1 MLKRL
6 APWALLGIALA
17 VLGLACGQPR
27 TDVYLIGDPQ
37 GDWGFP
43 APFSHNPRGPGYLR
57 VSFLFDTLI
66 WKDARGFV
74 PALAQSW
81 QYDSQT
87 PAYVFQLRP
96 GVLWHDGQPLTAA
109 DVVFT
114 FNYLKRHPHPWVDI
128 RPVQAVEAIN
138 SLTVRVTLTRPYAPF
153 LGEIAGSMF
162 ILPRHIWQGVEEPAR
177 FQEPRATIGTGPYK
191 FADYRREH
199 GLYRFVAFERYYQ
212 GKPTVP
218 VISFV
223 QVGNELLA
231 LKGKA
236 IQAASIPPEAAAG
249 LRSMGFTVASQP
261 YFMCI
266 KLLFNHRKF
275 PTGELAFR
283 RACAQALNLP
293 DLVAQTL
300 RGYGS
305 PGSPGLL
312 PPDNPWYHAPATTY
326 PFDPAASRRLLSSL
340 GYQDTPEGRQKDGKI
355 LQLELI
361 CGPRYARTAE
371 YLQKAFENIGI
382 VIKLRTLD
390 HTILDQKI
398 KTNDFDLAL
407 SGHGGL
413 GGDPKILND
422 VTQGQ
427 LAQEFLGSYQPPAA
441 LSQLLSTQLY
451 VMDETRR
458 HQIVAEIQEQ
468 MAQELPTL
476 PLYYTTQYYAH
487 DGRVPWFFTK
497 GGIAKGI
504 PVGFNKIALLP
515 GAKPPPAP

>member
-1 MLKRL
+1 MFKRL

-66 WKDARGFV
+66 WKDVRGFV

-81 QYDSQT
+81 HYDSQT

-109 DVVFT
+109 DVAFT

-153 LGEIAGSMF
+153 LEEIAGSMF
-162 ILPRHIWQGVEEPAR
+162 ILPQHIWQGVEEPGR

-212 GKPTVP
+212 GRPTVP
-218 VISFV
+218 VIGFV

-236 IQAASIPPEAAAG
+236 IQAAAIPPEAAAEVRG
-249 LRSMGFTVASQP
+249 LGFTVATQP
-261 YFMCI
+261 HFWCL
-266 KLLFNHRKF
+266 KLLFNHQKF
-275 PTGELAFR
+275 PMQEPAFGRAILLESSLAFLGL
-283 RACAQALNLP
+283 ADPHHKSWGVMIQYGLKFIALGDYWLWW
-293 DLVAQTL
+293 
-300 RGYGS
+300 
-305 PGSPGLL
+305 LL
-312 PPDNPWYHAPATTY
+312 PPAMA
-326 PFDPAASRRLLSSL
+326 L
-340 GYQDTPEGRQKDGKI
+340 GLT
-355 LQLELI
+355 LI
-361 CGPRYARTAE
+361 S
-371 YLQKAFENIGI
+371 
-382 VIKLRTLD
+382 
-390 HTILDQKI
+390 
-398 KTNDFDLAL
+398 LAL
-407 SGHGGL
+407 IGFGL
-413 GGDPKILND
+413 
-422 VTQGQ
+422 
-427 LAQEFLGSYQPPAA
+427 ESRF
-441 LSQLLSTQLY
+441 
-451 VMDETRR
+451 E
-458 HQIVAEIQEQ
+458 
-468 MAQELPTL
+468 PTL
-476 PLYYTTQYYAH
+476 
-487 DGRVPWFFTK
+487 RR
-497 GGIAKGI
+497 
-504 PVGFNKIALLP
+504 
-515 GAKPPPAP
+515 